1 MWYQP
6 SMFPEVEVTQPGRQ
20 AVHLVLRDALVLGRD
35 CEGLLLA
42 DAQVSRRH
50 MELRPAEGRVLCT
63 DLGST
68 NGSFLDGER
77 ISAPVV
83 LVPGN
88 KVTIG
93 GTTIRLA
100 TPKQLPNQ
108 GVGRT
113 TTLTGGAVD
122 FRRTSIDE
130 VADLV
135 ASASWAPKSDA
146 GTLTILFS
154 DIESHTEM
162 VTRVGDTAWFELL
175 EFHNELFRG
184 ELALNEGREIK
195 SQGDGFMLTFRSVR
209 HALTFARSV
218 QEKLARQGHGG
229 EVIRVRMGLHTGEVI
244 TDASGDVFGRH
255 VIKAAR
261 IANLASGG
269 QILAS
274 ETVREIA
281 QGDLAFEFGDAAVV
295 PLKGLEGH
303 HAVHDFFWSPD

>member
-1 MWYQP
+1 M
-6 SMFPEVEVTQPGRQ
+6 TQPGRQ
-20 AVHLVLRDALVLGRD
+20 AVHLVLRDALVLGRES
-35 CEGLLLA
+35 EGLLLA

-50 MELRPAEGRVLCT
+50 IELRPADGRVLCT

-83 LVPGN
+83 LVPGTI
-88 KVTIG
+88 VTIG
-93 GTTIRLA
+93 GTSIRLA
-100 TPKQLPNQ
+100 TPAPSAGK
-108 GVGRT
+108 GIGRT
-113 TTLTGGAVD
+113 TTLTGGSAD

-135 ASASWAPKSDA
+135 ASDAWAPKSDA

-175 EFHNELFRG
+175 ELHNDVFRG
-184 ELALNEGREIK
+184 ELAANSGREVK

-209 HALTFARSV
+209 LALTFAESV
-218 QEKLARQGHGG
+218 QRKLARQDHGG
-229 EVIRVRMGLHTGEVI
+229 EVIRVRMGLHTGEAI
-244 TDASGDVFGRH
+244 IDASGDVFGRH

-261 IANLASGG
+261 IANLAAGG
-269 QILAS
+269 QVLVS

-281 QGDLAFEFGDAAVV
+281 QGDLTFEFGDPAATQ
-295 PLKGLEGH
+295 LKGLDGH
-303 HAVHDFFWSPD
+303 HAVHDFFWSSK